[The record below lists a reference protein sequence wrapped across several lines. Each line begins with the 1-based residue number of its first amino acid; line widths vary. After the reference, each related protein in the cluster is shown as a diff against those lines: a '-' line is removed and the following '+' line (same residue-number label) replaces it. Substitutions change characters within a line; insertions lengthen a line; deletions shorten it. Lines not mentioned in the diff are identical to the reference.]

1 MNELSSNGELNE
13 AFTRDEE
20 MESGITDITGTRK
33 TEDDQTV
40 TEQNAK
46 HRKRSE
52 AGLKQFTITCLKRSV
67 HLVVVGYFAYATY
80 HYLDV
85 EANYCN
91 DSKNDNHIVN
101 EDGSGNQTNHLLCG
115 IQYCDGYGFLALLLG
130 FTYLGLF
137 YYLVFKPKIGHRLYR
152 SILKPLRTKY
162 LHFSKQRSISLLQLL
177 LLALALII
185 FLYFETRNAPSKLVG
200 LLAPCVFISGGYVFS
215 SQRQAIKWRQITIG
229 IAAQFLLCIVCIRWT
244 VGRNIFNCIGNK
256 VATFLAYADAGNRFV
271 FGDTIVIE
279 GVFAFTAL
287 PVIFFFSFIISVLYY
302 LNAMQIVIMKLG
314 WILQKLLDTT
324 VCESVN
330 AAANIFLGMSEC
342 PLVIR
347 PYIAQL
353 TASEIHSI
361 MVSGFATVSGTVLAA
376 YLKFG
381 ASAAHLITASV
392 MAAPASLALSK
403 LYMPET
409 EESKTKSDN
418 IKLAKS
424 KKIVRKLS
432 KITSTPKQYGYQSS
446 FEDIQSDCDS
456 IIHNLKQKL
465 RPEFQMGRSAQML
478 TEIGEL
484 LLQLDERATDMATET
499 LNCAF
504 KRLHD
509 QIVMLQDQT
518 ERDMIECK
526 YYYTSVL
533 FDITMEQNQKL
544 LREVYEYR
552 KNLQEGLT
560 LLKVWVCLRQLDKI
574 LCKCFTNFFQFLKAV
589 NKLQRFDS
597 VKIEDT
603 SVLDAAANGAN
614 NALPI
619 VLGIVANL
627 VAFLGFITFLNAMV
641 SWLGFLVG
649 VDQIDFEWV
658 FSKLFI
664 PLAWIMGV
672 PWKDCD
678 IVAKVVATKT
688 IINEFVAY
696 ERLGEYIKNEAIDVS
711 IILEIFNARSTKKNE
726 SKTKQARSAGIAT
739 FAICGFANPSS
750 MGILIGSLSAM
761 APKQRPLIAK
771 VAVRALVVGSIVCFM
786 SASFAGI
793 FIDEEQAL

>member
-1 MNELSSNGELNE
+1 MNENSSNGVTVNE

-20 MESGITDITGTRK
+20 VESGITDITGTRK

-46 HRKRSE
+46 HCERSD

-85 EANYCN
+85 EANYCH
-91 DSKNDNHIVN
+91 DIENDNHIVK

-115 IQYCDGYGFLALLLG
+115 MQYCDGYGFLALLLG

-162 LHFSKQRSISLLQLL
+162 LHFSEQRSISLLQLL
-177 LLALALII
+177 LLVLALSV
-185 FLYFETRNAPSKLVG
+185 FLYFETRNAPSKLVA

-215 SQRQAIKWRQITIG
+215 SQRQAIKWRQIAIG
-229 IAAQFLLCIVCIRWT
+229 IAVQFLLGIICIRWS

-256 VATFLAYADAGNRFV
+256 VATFLAYADTGNRFV

-287 PVIFFFSFIISVLYY
+287 PVIFFFSFIISILYY
-302 LNAMQIVIMKLG
+302 LNVMQIVIMKLG

-353 TASEIHSI
+353 TASELHSI

-424 KKIVRKLS
+424 
-432 KITSTPKQYGYQSS
+432 
-446 FEDIQSDCDS
+446 
-456 IIHNLKQKL
+456 
-465 RPEFQMGRSAQML
+465 
-478 TEIGEL
+478 
-484 LLQLDERATDMATET
+484 
-499 LNCAF
+499 
-504 KRLHD
+504 
-509 QIVMLQDQT
+509 
-518 ERDMIECK
+518 
-526 YYYTSVL
+526 
-533 FDITMEQNQKL
+533 
-544 LREVYEYR
+544 
-552 KNLQEGLT
+552 
-560 LLKVWVCLRQLDKI
+560 
-574 LCKCFTNFFQFLKAV
+574 
-589 NKLQRFDS
+589 
-597 VKIEDT
+597 EDT

-649 VDQIDFEWV
+649 VDQIDFEWI

-696 ERLGEYIKNEAIDVS
+696 ERLGEYIKNEAID
-711 IILEIFNARSTKKNE
+711 
-726 SKTKQARSAGIAT
+726 ARSAGIAT

-771 VAVRALVVGSIVCFM
+771 VAFRAFVVGSIVCFM

-793 FIDEEQAL
+793 FIDEEQDL